1 MSERIISFDILRG
14 WAIIGNLIVHTF
26 MLVSQVQGIAETDP
40 GSLNTMGVILM
51 AIIIVFGHWRGLF
64 LMMSAA
70 IHIYI
75 MYRKLKNGVP
85 RHVILVQELFKGFM
99 LYLWAMF
106 FYVFLAQWGPSK
118 LWVEN
123 GISSLSWQNI
133 YHTDQFTNIAFAIIV
148 SAIVFFILTSNKK
161 LQNPLIGTA
170 VFTTLGLLFIY
181 LAPIIYNAANTFW
194 GVDFHA
200 GGNLSVIGDK
210 GKWDYIVSYFAN
222 QAVGR
227 ESPLFTHYAYSA
239 VGAIIG
245 IFISRKQ
252 LNPKRFVRV
261 GYGLSVFFMS
271 FSIFHL
277 WLEGDMPQNFDQF
290 TSLVNFH
297 VHPAWFVYL
306 SIGMILFVI
315 VLLLQIHEFNPRI
328 NWFKRSMWSRHSRRV
343 GVFSLTVYS
352 LASIQAVLRV
362 SLSGIFNLFGW
373 TDPGFR
379 VGFGLTTGW
388 TFFLIFL
395 EIAMWFGI
403 LWLWEKGRFLYTV
416 DWLFAMILKVPF
428 MRKEKVQKYFIGDFL
443 DVEGKV
449 IAPTPIVWLPSNS
462 KTEDDESLI
471 VTLKTESV

>member
-14 WAIIGNLIVHTF
+14 WAIIGNLVVHTF

-40 GSLNTMGVILM
+40 ASLTSFGIVLM
-51 AIIIVFGHWRGLF
+51 AMIIVFGHWRGLF

-70 IHIYI
+70 IHIFV
-75 MYRKLKNGVP
+75 MYRKLKRGIP

-99 LYLWAMF
+99 LYLWAIF
-106 FYVFLAQWGPSK
+106 FYVFLSQWGPSK
-118 LWVEN
+118 QWVET
-123 GISSLSWQNI
+123 GSSSLNWKSI

-148 SAIVFFILTSNKK
+148 SAVIFYILTSNKK
-161 LQNPLIGTA
+161 LQNPLVGTV
-170 VFTTLGLLFIY
+170 VFSSLALLFIY
-181 LAPIIYNAANTFW
+181 LAPLIYNASNTFW
-194 GVDFHA
+194 GVDFHN
-200 GGNLSVIGDK
+200 GGNTSVVGDK
-210 GKWDYIVSYFAN
+210 GWWDYIVSYFAN

-245 IFISRKQ
+245 IFISRKN
-252 LNPKRFVRV
+252 LKPKRFVRV
-261 GYGLSVFFMS
+261 GYGLSAFFLV

-290 TSLVNFH
+290 TALVNFH

-306 SIGMILFVI
+306 SLGMLLFVI
-315 VLLLQIHEFNPRI
+315 TLMLHIHEFNLRI
-328 NWFKRSMWSRHSRRV
+328 NWFKRLMWSRHSRRV

-373 TDPGFR
+373 VDPGFK
-379 VGFGLTTGW
+379 VGLGLPTGW
-388 TFFLIFL
+388 TFLLIFL
-395 EIAMWFGI
+395 EMIMWFGI
-403 LWLWEKGRFLYTV
+403 LWFWEKGFFLYTV

-428 MRKEKVQKYFIGDFL
+428 MKKEKVRKYFLGDFL

-449 IAPTPIVWLPSNS
+449 IVPTPIVWLPTKLGDDE
-462 KTEDDESLI
+462 KTEELE
-471 VTLKTESV
+471 VEKTV

>member
-26 MLVSQVQGIAETDP
+26 MLVSQVEGIAESNP
-40 GSLNTMGVILM
+40 ANLNTLGIILM
-51 AIIIVFGHWRGLF
+51 AIIIIFGHWRGLF

-70 IHIYI
+70 IHMFV
-75 MYRKLKNGVP
+75 MYRKLKQGVP
-85 RHVILVQELFKGFM
+85 RHVILIQELFKGFM

-118 LWVEN
+118 SWVETGAASFN
-123 GISSLSWQNI
+123 WKNI

-148 SAIVFFILTSNKK
+148 SAIVFYILTSNKK
-161 LQNPLIGTA
+161 LQNPIAGTA
-170 VFTTLGLLFIY
+170 VFTSLALLFIY

-194 GVDFHA
+194 GVDFHND
-200 GGNLSVIGDK
+200 GNISVIGDK
-210 GKWDYIVSYFAN
+210 GWWDYIVSYFAN

-239 VGAIIG
+239 FGAIIG
-245 IFISRKQ
+245 IFISREK
-252 LNPKRFVRV
+252 LIPKRFVRV
-261 GYGLSVFFMS
+261 GYGLSGFFLA

-290 TSLVNFH
+290 TGLVNFH

-306 SIGMILFVI
+306 SFGMLLFAI
-315 VLLLQIHEFNPRI
+315 TFMLHMHEFNPHI
-328 NWFKRSMWSRHSRRV
+328 NWFKRLMWSRHSRRV
-343 GVFSLTVYS
+343 GVFSFTVYS

-362 SLSGIFNLFGW
+362 VLSGICNLFGW

-379 VGFGLTTGW
+379 VGFGLSTSW
-388 TFFLIFL
+388 TFFLIIL
-395 EIAMWFGI
+395 EMIMWFGI
-403 LWLWEKGRFLYTV
+403 LWLWEKARFLYTV
-416 DWLFAMILKVPF
+416 DWLFAMILKTPF
-428 MRKEKVQKYFIGDFL
+428 MKKRLIRTFFLGDFM

-449 IAPTPIVWLPSNS
+449 IAPTPIVWLTDEP
-462 KTEDDESLI
+462 KITE
-471 VTLKTESV
+471 KPMN

>member
-1 MSERIISFDILRG
+1 M
-14 WAIIGNLIVHTF
+14 
-26 MLVSQVQGIAETDP
+26 MVSQVEGIAETDP

-70 IHIYI
+70 IHMFV
-75 MYRKLKNGVP
+75 MYRKFKRGVP
-85 RHVILVQELFKGFM
+85 RYVILVQELFRGFM

-118 LWVEN
+118 GWVESGSASFN
-123 GISSLSWQNI
+123 WKNI

-148 SAIVFFILTSNKK
+148 SAIVFYIITSNKK
-161 LQNPLIGTA
+161 LQNPLVGTA
-170 VFTTLGLLFIY
+170 VFSALALLFIY
-181 LAPIIYNAANTFW
+181 LAPVIYNASNTFW
-194 GVDFHA
+194 GVDFHSD
-200 GGNLSVIGDK
+200 GNLSVVGNK
-210 GKWDYIVSYFAN
+210 GWWDYIVSYFAN

-245 IFISRKQ
+245 IFITRKN
-252 LNPKRFVRV
+252 LKPKRFVRV
-261 GYGLSVFFMS
+261 GYGLSGFFIA

-290 TSLVNFH
+290 TAIVNFH

-315 VLLLQIHEFNPRI
+315 TFMLHIHEFNPHI
-328 NWFKRSMWSRHSRRV
+328 DWFKRLMWSRHSRRV

-379 VGFGLTTGW
+379 VGFGLSTGW

-403 LWLWEKGRFLYTV
+403 LKLWEKGRFLYSV

-428 MRKEKVQKYFIGDFL
+428 MRKEKVRKYFLGDIM

-449 IAPTPIVWLPSNS
+449 IVPTPIMWWPVKP
-462 KTEDDESLI
+462 TDDKSPEELEI
-471 VTLKTESV
+471 IETV